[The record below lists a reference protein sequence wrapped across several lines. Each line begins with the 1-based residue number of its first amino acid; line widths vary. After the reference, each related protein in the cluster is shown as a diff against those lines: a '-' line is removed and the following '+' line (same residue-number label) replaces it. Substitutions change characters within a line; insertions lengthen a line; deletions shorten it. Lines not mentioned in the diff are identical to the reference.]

1 MSRRPPSPPA
11 PLIVSRRRL
20 LGGLGASAA
29 LTLTGA
35 APFIL
40 RSPAFA
46 QGAPLIFKTDP
57 FKLGVASGDP
67 DSTSVV
73 LWTRL
78 APEPLNI
85 GGGLPNAPV
94 PVEWE
99 VGLNEQMTRVMF
111 RGTALARPENGYSV
125 HALAQGLLPG
135 RSYWYRF
142 RAGEVESRIGRTR
155 TLPAREAKAVRF
167 QVALAS
173 CQRIE
178 QGYFTAWAD
187 IAKRDLDLVM
197 HLGDYIYEYAL
208 KPDEIYRRVGFA
220 VPSPALRKLESIN
233 DYRLRFALYK
243 LDPDLADAH
252 AAHPFVVSYD
262 DHETVNNWA
271 GDTAPNMSTAA
282 LLKLRATA
290 FQAYYENMP
299 LRDALQPKGAAMR
312 AYRAFEAGDLLRI
325 SSIDTRQY
333 RSPHACGRGDKM
345 HCDERLEPGRS
356 MIGAEQESWL
366 LDQLG
371 RNDTAWNLVGNQV
384 MMMQCHYKEPS
395 LDIVDTDKWDGYA
408 AARKRLF
415 DGIAARK
422 TQGLVVATGDIHRAF
437 AGDLKA
443 NFDDAKSPTLGAEF
457 ICSSISSAGDG
468 SAGAATSAKLRA
480 DNPHIKFYDGRRGYT
495 LLDFDRKRCE
505 ASFQAVSKVTIPG
518 GKISTIKKLAVE
530 AGKPGIA

>member
-1 MSRRPPSPPA
+1 MSRRPPSRPA
-11 PLIVSRRRL
+11 SLPISRRRL
-20 LGGLGASAA
+20 LTSLGASA
-29 LTLTGA
+29 LA

-40 RSPAFA
+40 RGPAFA
-46 QGAPLIFKTDP
+46 QGAPLIFKTNP

-78 APEPLNI
+78 APEPLNL
-85 GGGLPNAPV
+85 GAGLPNAPV

-142 RAGEVESRIGRTR
+142 RAGEAESRIGRTR
-155 TLPAREAKAVRF
+155 TLPARPSSQLESNAARF
-167 QVALAS
+167 RVALAS

-178 QGYFTAWAD
+178 QGHFTAWAD
-187 IAKRDLDLVM
+187 IAKRDLDMVLHV
-197 HLGDYIYEYAL
+197 GDYIYEYAMKADDMRMRMGFNL
-208 KPDEIYRRVGFA
+208 PSAALAKPTTIAG
-220 VPSPALRKLESIN
+220 
-233 DYRLRFALYK
+233 YRLRHAIYK
-243 LDPDLADAH
+243 LDPHLADAH
-252 AAHPFVVSYD
+252 AAHPFVVAFD
-262 DHETVNNWA
+262 DHEVMNNWT
-271 GDTAPNMSTAA
+271 GDIGPGLSKDSFLKIRAA
-282 LLKLRATA
+282 S
-290 FQAYYENMP
+290 FQGYYENMP
-299 LRDALQPKGAAMR
+299 VREALQPNGANMR
-312 AYRAFEAGDLLRI
+312 LYRAFEAGDLLRL
-325 SSIDTRQY
+325 SAIDTRQY
-333 RSPHACGRGDKM
+333 RSPYACGKGDKM

-356 MIGAEQESWL
+356 MIGDAQESWL

-371 RNDTAWNLVGNQV
+371 KNDTTWNLVGNQV
-384 MMMQCHYKEPS
+384 MMMQCRYKDPA

-408 AARKRLF
+408 VARKRLF
-415 DGIAARK
+415 DGIQARK
-422 TQGLVVATGDIHRAF
+422 AQGLVVATGDIHRAF

-457 ICSSISSAGDG
+457 ICTSISSGGDG
-468 SAGAATSAKLRA
+468 SAGAATTAKLRA
-480 DNPHIKFYDGRRGYT
+480 DNAHIKFHDGRRGYT

-505 ASFQAVSKVTIPG
+505 ASFQAVSKVSIAD
-518 GKISTIKKLAVE
+518 GKISTIGNFTVE